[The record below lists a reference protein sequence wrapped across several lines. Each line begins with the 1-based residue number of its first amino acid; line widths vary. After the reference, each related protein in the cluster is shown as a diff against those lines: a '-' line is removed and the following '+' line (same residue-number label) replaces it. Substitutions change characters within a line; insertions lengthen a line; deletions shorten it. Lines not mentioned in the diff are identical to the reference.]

1 MTDPKDTA
9 KNTAEDVTCTAA
21 DTGRRVGDIVTD
33 SPEQAAV
40 QGKNIG
46 DYVFDAV
53 ETLRENDTV
62 NTIWEK
68 AASVY
73 KAHPTMVKIIAAT
86 VISAS
91 GSGIVHRSR
100 R

>member
-9 KNTAEDVTCTAA
+9 KNTAEDVPCTAA

-53 ETLRENDTV
+53 ETLRENDPVTPSGKKQPAC
-62 NTIWEK
+62 IR
-68 AASVY
+68 
-73 KAHPTMVKIIAAT
+73 PTQQW
-86 VISAS
+86 
-91 GSGIVHRSR
+91 
-100 R
+100 